1 LAVGSLEALAMANF
15 RRLLVA
21 AIGAFSL
28 LGATGVSVAASEGNK
43 LIEFDSMTGVSAA
56 VALAQKPNDRGILPG
71 GAPWVISS
79 GVGSVDRQ
87 GNVSVR
93 VNDLII
99 PTLTPPHN
107 PVGAFSATVSCV
119 TPHGVVNVT
128 TGPFKASVEGDST
141 IKAKVALPHRC
152 NNPEVFVGLTRPNGL
167 FVWFAMSNSE
177 EQEQE
182 QEQEQE

>member
-1 LAVGSLEALAMANF
+1 MANF

-21 AIGAFSL
+21 LVSAFSL

-56 VALAQKPNDRGILPG
+56 VALAQKANDRGMLPG

-79 GVGSVDRQ
+79 GVGSVDRH

-93 VNDLII
+93 VTGLII
-99 PTLTPPHN
+99 PTLTPPRN
-107 PVGAFSATVSCV
+107 PIPAFSVTVSCITSHHRV
-119 TPHGVVNVT
+119 ANLTKGTFPTNPAGDATINTRVV
-128 TGPFKASVEGDST
+128 
-141 IKAKVALPHRC
+141 LPHPC
-152 NNPEVFVGLTRPNGL
+152 KDPEVFVGLTRANGA

-182 QEQEQE
+182 QEQD